1 MDLPFSSEET
11 LKKPVSGLTEAEAEA
26 RGIVIEA
33 KAQALEIMK
42 KAEAEV
48 TKDREVL
55 LERERSLE
63 HREAQLEGQLSRL
76 EGREAALKV
85 SEETISHQLK
95 ELEGIRLSLLQKME
109 KTASLT
115 KEEAKKEILGY
126 LEKELQA
133 ESAKM
138 IKGATEKAKEE
149 AEKRSKDILI
159 SSIQRVAVNYVPEFT
174 TTRVKL
180 PDEDFKGRIIGFKGR
195 NIQALERATGVTIDL
210 DEAPDEVRLSSF
222 DGLRREVARLA
233 LERLVADGR
242 IQPNRIEEEV
252 VKAKENLEKDLKA
265 TGEHIAYE
273 AGIHGLPDELLS
285 LLGRYK
291 FRTSYGQNLIS
302 HSLEVMAIAK
312 LLAEELGAD
321 VELTKT
327 AALLHDIGK
336 VKTSESE
343 GPHAALTRE
352 IMEKFNFNEKMINAA
367 AAHHEEEAFGSIE
380 AVVVQIADAVS
391 GSRPG
396 ARFEDYEEYLHR
408 MKALEETALSFEEVK
423 EAYALAAGRNLRVV
437 VKAEKIDDASLST
450 LSRKIADR
458 IEKEQV
464 YPGQIEV
471 TVIKELRAVEL
482 AK

>member
-1 MDLPFSSEET
+1 MDSLNDTENKSTSLSSAEVEARSLIVEAKT
-11 LKKPVSGLTEAEAEA
+11 TALEIVTKAEAEA
-26 RGIVIEA
+26 GKI
-33 KAQALEIMK
+33 
-42 KAEAEV
+42 
-48 TKDREVL
+48 REQL
-55 LERERSLE
+55 IERERSVE
-63 HREAQLEGQLSRL
+63 HRAAQLEGQVSRL
-76 EGREAALKV
+76 DGREDALKA
-85 SEETISHQLK
+85 SEETINRQLK
-95 ELEGIRLSLLQKME
+95 DLEGLRLSLLEKLE
-109 KTASLT
+109 KTASLS
-115 KEEAKKEILGY
+115 KEEAKKEILTG
-126 LEKELQA
+126 LEKELLA
-133 ESAKM
+133 ESARL
-138 IKGATEKAKEE
+138 IKNSVEKAKEE
-149 AEKRSKDILI
+149 SEQRAKDILI

-180 PDEDFKGRIIGFKGR
+180 PDADFKGRIIGFKGR
-195 NIQALERATGVTIDL
+195 NIQSLERSTGVTIDL

-233 LERLVADGR
+233 LERLIADGR

-252 VKAKENLEKDLKA
+252 EKAKENLEKDLKT
-265 TGEHIAYE
+265 TGEHVAYE

-302 HSLEVMAIAK
+302 HSLEVMTIAK
-312 LLAEELGAD
+312 LLASELGAD
-321 VELTKT
+321 VEVVKT

-336 VKTSESE
+336 VKTSEVE
-343 GPHAALTRE
+343 GTHALLTRQ
-352 IMEKFNFNEKMINAA
+352 IMEKFNFPEKTINAA
-367 AAHHEEEAFGSIE
+367 AAHHAEEPFNSLE
-380 AVVVQIADAVS
+380 AVIVQIADAVS

-423 EAYALAAGRNLRVV
+423 EAFALAAGRNLRVI
-437 VKAEKIDDASLST
+437 VKSDKTDDASVAV

-471 TVIKELRAVEL
+471 TVIKELRSVEL

>member
-1 MDLPFSSEET
+1 MDSLNDTEKKSVSLSSAEVEARSLVVEAKT
-11 LKKPVSGLTEAEAEA
+11 TALEIVTKAEAEA
-26 RGIVIEA
+26 GKI
-33 KAQALEIMK
+33 
-42 KAEAEV
+42 
-48 TKDREVL
+48 REQL
-55 LERERSLE
+55 IERERHVE
-63 HREAQLEGQLSRL
+63 HRAAQLEGQVSRL
-76 EGREAALKV
+76 DGREDALKA
-85 SEETISHQLK
+85 SEEAINRQLK
-95 ELEGIRLSLLQKME
+95 DLEGLRLTLLENLE
-109 KTASLT
+109 KTASLS
-115 KEEAKKEILGY
+115 KEEAKKEILTG
-126 LEKELQA
+126 LEKELLA
-133 ESAKM
+133 ESARL
-138 IKGATEKAKEE
+138 IKNSVEKAKEE
-149 AEKRSKDILI
+149 SEQRAKDILI

-180 PDEDFKGRIIGFKGR
+180 PDADFKGRIIGFKGR

-233 LERLVADGR
+233 LERLIADGR

-252 VKAKENLEKDLKA
+252 EKAKENLEKDLKT
-265 TGEHIAYE
+265 TGEHVAYE

-312 LLAEELGAD
+312 LIASELGAD
-321 VELTKT
+321 VEVVKT

-336 VKTSESE
+336 VKTSEVE
-343 GPHAALTRE
+343 GTHALLSRQ
-352 IMEKFNFNEKMINAA
+352 IMEKFNFPEKTINAA
-367 AAHHEEEAFGSIE
+367 AAHHAEEPFNSIE
-380 AVVVQIADAVS
+380 AVIVQIADAVS

-423 EAYALAAGRNLRVV
+423 EAFALAAGRNLRVI
-437 VKAEKIDDASLST
+437 VKSDKTDDAEVAV

-471 TVIKELRAVEL
+471 TVIKELRSVEL